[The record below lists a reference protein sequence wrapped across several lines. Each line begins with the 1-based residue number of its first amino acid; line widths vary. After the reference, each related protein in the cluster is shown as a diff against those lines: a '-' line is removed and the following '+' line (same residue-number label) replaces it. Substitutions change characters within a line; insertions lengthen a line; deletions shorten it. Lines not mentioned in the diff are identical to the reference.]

1 MHAEDPREAVL
12 DFDVAVIS
20 KLLGILTMSADD
32 AMYSDVLD
40 LVRAVFGSR
49 FGFFGYIDEESA
61 LVCPSMTREVFDVC
75 QVENKSIVFPR
86 ASWGGLWGR
95 ILVEKEALYKNQSH
109 GVPAG
114 HLPLHRSLGAPILY
128 RDELVGSIHVA
139 NREADYTD
147 RDLHLMEMIA
157 SIIAPV
163 LSARLERDR
172 QDTKR
177 RAAEAS
183 MKLQAKELARAN
195 VELARVNEELI
206 LQFRKHLL
214 EIQELSTPVIQI
226 WRGVL
231 VAPLVGGL
239 DLPRMNQLMVRLL
252 DDVVRT
258 GAAVVLIDITG
269 LPTVDTRTAQHL
281 FAATATV
288 RLLGAQVVL
297 TGVRPP
303 IAQTMV
309 SLGLDFSTL
318 TTRSTLA
325 SGLEYAFKALRLRV
339 ISG

>member
-1 MHAEDPREAVL
+1 MHADDSQEVVSSIDAV
-12 DFDVAVIS
+12 VIS
-20 KLLGILTMSADD
+20 KLLGILFESAED
-32 AMYSDVLD
+32 AMYGDVLD
-40 LVRAVFGSR
+40 LVRSVFKSR
-49 FGFFGYIDEESA
+49 FGFFGYIDEEGA
-61 LVCPSMTREVFDVC
+61 LVCPSMTREIFDAC
-75 QVENKSIVFPR
+75 RVEDKSIVFPR

-95 ILVEKEALYKNQSH
+95 ILVEKKALYKNQSH
-109 GVPAG
+109 KVPVG

-128 RDELVGSIHVA
+128 RDGLLGSIHVA
-139 NREADYTD
+139 NGEADYTD

-177 RAAEAS
+177 QAAEAS
-183 MKLQAKELARAN
+183 LTLQATELAHAN
-195 VELARVNEELI
+195 AELARVNEQLN
-206 LQFRKHLL
+206 LQLQEQLH
-214 EIQELSTPVIQI
+214 EIEELSTPVIQV
-226 WRGVL
+226 WQGVL
-231 VAPLVGGL
+231 VAPLVGAL
-239 DLPRMNQLMVRLL
+239 HPQRMNQLMSRLL
-252 DDVVRT
+252 DDIVRT
-258 GAAVVLIDITG
+258 RAAVVLIDITG
-269 LPTVDTRTAQHL
+269 LPTVDTNTTQHI

-297 TGVRPP
+297 TGVRPG

-309 SLGLDFSTL
+309 ALGLDFSTL

>member
-1 MHAEDPREAVL
+1 MHAEGPREAVL
-12 DFDVAVIS
+12 DIDAAVVS
-20 KLLGILTMSADD
+20 KLLGILIGSSED
-32 AMYSDVLD
+32 AMYGDVLD
-40 LVRAVFGSR
+40 LVRTAFGSR
-49 FGFFGYIDEESA
+49 FGFFGYIDEESS
-61 LVCPSMTREVFDVC
+61 LVCPSMTREIFDAC

-86 ASWGGLWGR
+86 SSWGGLWGR
-95 ILVEKEALYKNQSH
+95 ILIEKKALYKNTSH
-109 GVPAG
+109 RVPAG

-128 RDELVGSIHVA
+128 RDELLGSIHVA
-139 NREADYTD
+139 NREDDYTD
-147 RDLHLMEMIA
+147 RDLQLMETIV

-172 QDTKR
+172 QDAKR

-183 MKLQAKELARAN
+183 IALHAEELARAN
-195 VELARVNEELI
+195 AELARVNEQLS
-206 LQFRKHLL
+206 LQLQKQLN
-214 EIQELSTPVIQI
+214 EIQELSTPVIQV
-226 WRGVL
+226 WQGVL

-239 DLPRMNQLMVRLL
+239 DLQRMSQFMTRLL
-252 DDVVRT
+252 DDVVGT

-269 LPTVDTRTAQHL
+269 LPTVDTSTAKHL
-281 FAATATV
+281 FSATAAV

-325 SGLEYAFKALRLRV
+325 SGLDYAFKALRLRV